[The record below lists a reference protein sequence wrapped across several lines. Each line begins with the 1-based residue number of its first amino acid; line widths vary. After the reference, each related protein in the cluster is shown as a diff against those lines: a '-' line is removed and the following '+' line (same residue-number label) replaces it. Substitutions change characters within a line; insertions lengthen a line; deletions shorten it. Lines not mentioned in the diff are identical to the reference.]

1 MEDFSMANANAN
13 LTSRQGTA
21 GNDWLTGQKPGV
33 LLGDRSSDQLLKPG
47 FSWQLQTTLA
57 GADFSTLTMA
67 NIHPTD
73 TINSANYKA
82 ISAESIGVGAIP
94 GVEAD
99 LVGSEWKFIRSDP
112 SQGNTAELR
121 FDSSLL

>member
-1 MEDFSMANANAN
+1 MANTTAN
-13 LTSRQGTA
+13 LTSRQGMA

-33 LLGDRSSDQLLKPG
+33 ILGGGSSDQLLKAG
-47 FSWQLQTTLA
+47 FSWQPQTALT
-57 GADFSTLTMA
+57 GADFSTFSMA

-99 LVGSEWKFIRSDP
+99 LLGSEWKFIRSDP
-112 SQGNTAELR
+112 SQGNTPELR

>member
-1 MEDFSMANANAN
+1 MANATAN

-21 GNDWLTGQKPGV
+21 GNDLLTGQKLGG
-33 LLGDRSSDQLLKPG
+33 LLGDRFSDQLLKDG
-47 FSWQLQTTLA
+47 FSWQPQTTLA
-57 GADFSTLTMA
+57 GADFYTLPMA

-73 TINSANYKA
+73 TINSADYKA
-82 ISAESIGVGAIP
+82 ISGESIGVGAIP